1 MSEVERTDVPGTDP
15 DETGI
20 VDTLVAPD
28 DQAVTGP
35 GVERVADDE
44 EFERLERQTDEGAQL
59 LTQHSEIVVT
69 GGPWPELE
77 GESQTMIINMG
88 PQHPSTHGV
97 LRIMMELDGET
108 VVRAKPV
115 IGYLHTGME
124 KTGEQLTYVQGGTN
138 VTRMDYASPIAN
150 ELVFS
155 MAVERLLDIEVPER
169 AVWARMLLAELS
181 RMASH
186 LLFQATNGMDLG
198 AVSMMLYGWRERE
211 ETLRVLEMITGLRM
225 NHNFVRPGGIAADL
239 PDGWQLAVL
248 DLCDLVERGI
258 AEYDELLT
266 GNPIWLERT
275 VGVGTIT
282 TEQALALGASG
293 PILRSTGFAWDLR
306 KTQPYLAYDE
316 VDFDVIYTENG
327 DCFDRYRIRLHEI
340 AESMKIVRQ
349 CVERMPGGDY
359 RVQDKK
365 VTPPPR
371 ARIDESMEALIHHF
385 KLFTEGFRVP
395 AGETYVAVESPRG
408 ELGCYLVSDGTGK
421 PVRLHIRGPSFYNL
435 QSMHPMI
442 ENRMVADG
450 VAIISSVD
458 PIMGEVDR

>member
-1 MSEVERTDVPGTDP
+1 MSDTTDTDVPETEHPGFSEP
-15 DETGI
+15 DDASVVAPGM
-20 VDTLVAPD
+20 TLV
-28 DQAVTGP
+28 
-35 GVERVADDE
+35 EEDE
-44 EFERLERQTDEGAQL
+44 EFERLERQTDEGDQL
-59 LTQHSEIVVT
+59 LPQHSEIVVT

-155 MAVERLLDIEVPER
+155 MAVERLLDIEVPDR

-186 LLFQATNGMDLG
+186 LLFQASNGMDLG

-248 DLCDLVERGI
+248 DLCGLVERGI

-266 GNPIWLERT
+266 ANPIWLERT

-282 TEQALALGASG
+282 TEQALALSASG

-306 KTQPYLAYDE
+306 KTQPYLAYDD

-327 DCFDRYRIRLHEI
+327 DVFDRYQIRLYEI
-340 AESMKIVRQ
+340 LESVKIVRQ
-349 CVERMPGGDY
+349 
-359 RVQDKK
+359 
-365 VTPPPR
+365 
-371 ARIDESMEALIHHF
+371 
-385 KLFTEGFRVP
+385 
-395 AGETYVAVESPRG
+395 
-408 ELGCYLVSDGTGK
+408 
-421 PVRLHIRGPSFYNL
+421 
-435 QSMHPMI
+435 
-442 ENRMVADG
+442 
-450 VAIISSVD
+450 
-458 PIMGEVDR
+458 

>member
-1 MSEVERTDVPGTDP
+1 MNDTTDTTDMSTADDAPVLDP
-15 DETGI
+15 D
-20 VDTLVAPD
+20 DAP
-28 DQAVTGP
+28 VVGP
-35 GVERVADDE
+35 GMQSIEDDE
-44 EFERLERQTDEGAQL
+44 EHERLERQTDEGAQL
-59 LTQHSEIVVT
+59 LAQHSEIVVT

-97 LRIMMELDGET
+97 LRIMMELDGEV

-150 ELVFS
+150 ELVFA

-186 LLFQATNGMDLG
+186 LLFQASNGMDLG

-211 ETLRVLEMITGLRM
+211 ETLRLLEMITGLRM

-239 PDGWQLAVL
+239 PDGWQLAAL

-258 AEYDELLT
+258 AEYDELLS

-306 KTQPYLAYDE
+306 KTQPYLAYDQ

-327 DCFDRYRIRLHEI
+327 DCFDRYRIRLYEI
-340 AESMKIVRQ
+340 AESIKIVRQ

-395 AGETYVAVESPRG
+395 AGETYVAAESPRG
-408 ELGCYLVSDGTGK
+408 EIGCYLVSDGTGK
-421 PVRLHIRGPSFYNL
+421 PTRLHIRGPSFYNL
-435 QSMHPMI
+435 QSMSPMI

>member
-1 MSEVERTDVPGTDP
+1 MSDTTDTTDVDATADAASILDP
-15 DETGI
+15 DDAS
-20 VDTLVAPD
+20 VV
-28 DQAVTGP
+28 GP
-35 GVERVADDE
+35 GIERIEDDDE
-44 EFERLERQTDEGAQL
+44 HERLERQTDEGAQL

-198 AVSMMLYGWRERE
+198 AVSMMLYVWSERE
-211 ETLRVLEMITGLRM
+211 EARPVLETITGLRM
-225 NHNFVRPGGIAADL
+225 THTSVRPGGIAADL
-239 PDGWQLAVL
+239 PDGWQLACL
-248 DLCDLVERGI
+248 DVCEVVERGI
-258 AEYDELLT
+258 SEYDELL
-266 GNPIWLERT
+266 
-275 VGVGTIT
+275 
-282 TEQALALGASG
+282 
-293 PILRSTGFAWDLR
+293 
-306 KTQPYLAYDE
+306 
-316 VDFDVIYTENG
+316 
-327 DCFDRYRIRLHEI
+327 
-340 AESMKIVRQ
+340 
-349 CVERMPGGDY
+349 
-359 RVQDKK
+359 
-365 VTPPPR
+365 
-371 ARIDESMEALIHHF
+371 
-385 KLFTEGFRVP
+385 
-395 AGETYVAVESPRG
+395 
-408 ELGCYLVSDGTGK
+408 
-421 PVRLHIRGPSFYNL
+421 
-435 QSMHPMI
+435 
-442 ENRMVADG
+442 
-450 VAIISSVD
+450 
-458 PIMGEVDR
+458 

>member
-1 MSEVERTDVPGTDP
+1 MNTV
-15 DETGI
+15 
-20 VDTLVAPD
+20 
-28 DQAVTGP
+28 GP
-35 GVERVADDE
+35 GPETDRDDAE
-44 EFERLERQTDEGAQL
+44 TIDGEHARLEHQTDEGAQE

-77 GESQTMIINMG
+77 GEGQTMLINMG

-108 VVRAKPV
+108 VVRAKPIV
-115 IGYLHTGME
+115 GYLHTGME
-124 KTGEQLTYVQGGTN
+124 KTAEQLTYVQGGTN

-169 AVWARMLLAELS
+169 AIWARMLLAELS

-186 LLFQATNGMDLG
+186 LLFQASNGMDLG

-211 ETLRVLEMITGLRM
+211 ETLRVLEVITGLRM

-239 PDGWQLAVL
+239 PDGWQLACL
-248 DLCDLVERGI
+248 ELCDLVERGI

-266 GNPIWLERT
+266 ANPIWIERM

-282 TEQALALGASG
+282 TAEALALSVSG

-306 KTQPYLAYDE
+306 KTQPYLAYDQ
-316 VDFDVIYTENG
+316 VDFDVIYTQNG
-327 DCFDRYRIRLHEI
+327 DCFDRYRIRLFEI
-340 AESMKIVRQ
+340 AESIKIVRQ
-349 CVERMPGGDY
+349 CVEMMPGGDY

-395 AGETYVAVESPRG
+395 VGETYVAVESPRG
-408 ELGCYLVSDGTGK
+408 EVGCYLVSDGTGK
-421 PVRLHIRGPSFYNL
+421 PARLHIRGPSFYNL
-435 QSMHPMI
+435 QSMQPMI

>member
-1 MSEVERTDVPGTDP
+1 MSPDTSDVEQDLEAVDVETDEYLD
-15 DETGI
+15 DD
-20 VDTLVAPD
+20 VDDHEP
-28 DQAVTGP
+28 VTEEMT
-35 GVERVADDE
+35 ERE
-44 EFERLERQTDEGAQL
+44 HERLERQTDEGAQKL
-59 LTQHSEIVVT
+59 VQESEIVVT

-77 GESQTMIINMG
+77 GESQTMVINMG

-97 LRIMMELDGET
+97 LRIMLELDGET

-124 KTGEQLTYVQGGTN
+124 KTGEQLTYVQGSTN

-211 ETLRVLEMITGLRM
+211 ETLRVLELITGLRM

-239 PDGWQLAVL
+239 PDGWQLACL
-248 DLCDLVERGI
+248 ELCDLVERGI
-258 AEYDELLT
+258 GEYDELLT
-266 GNPIWLERT
+266 GNPIWLERM
-275 VGVGTIT
+275 VGVGVIT
-282 TEQALALGASG
+282 TEEALALGASG

-306 KTQPYLAYDE
+306 KAQPTLAYDQ

-327 DCFDRYRIRLHEI
+327 DCFDRYRIRLYEI
-340 AESMKIVRQ
+340 AESVKIVRQ
-349 CVERMPGGDY
+349 CVDRMPGGDY
-359 RVQDKK
+359 RLQDKK

-408 ELGCYLVSDGTGK
+408 EVGCYLVSDGTGK
-421 PVRLHIRGPSFYNL
+421 PVRLHVRGPSFYNL

-442 ENRMVADG
+442 KDRMIADG

>member
-1 MSEVERTDVPGTDP
+1 MSDADEDLEAVDVES
-15 DETGI
+15 DEY
-20 VDTLVAPD
+20 LD
-28 DQAVTGP
+28 DDSDDYEPVTEEMT
-35 GVERVADDE
+35 ERE
-44 EFERLERQTDEGAQL
+44 HERLERQTDEGAQKL
-59 LTQHSEIVVT
+59 VQESEIVVT

-77 GESQTMIINMG
+77 GESQTMVINMG

-97 LRIMMELDGET
+97 LRIMLELDGET

-124 KTGEQLTYVQGGTN
+124 KTAEELTYVQGSTN

-186 LLFQATNGMDLG
+186 LLFQASNGMDLG

-211 ETLRVLEMITGLRM
+211 ETLRVLELITGLRM

-239 PDGWQLAVL
+239 PDGWQLACL
-248 DLCDLVERGI
+248 ELCDLVERGI
-258 AEYDELLT
+258 GEYDELLT
-266 GNPIWLERT
+266 GNPIWLERM
-275 VGVGTIT
+275 VGVGVIT
-282 TEQALALGASG
+282 TEEALALGASG

-306 KTQPYLAYDE
+306 KTQPYLAYDQ
-316 VDFDVIYTENG
+316 VDFDAIYTENG
-327 DCFDRYRIRLHEI
+327 DCFDRYRIRLYEI
-340 AESMKIVRQ
+340 AESIKIVRQ
-349 CVERMPGGDY
+349 CVDRMPGGDY
-359 RVQDKK
+359 RLQDKK

-395 AGETYVAVESPRG
+395 AGETYVAAESPRG
-408 ELGCYLVSDGTGK
+408 EVGCYLVSDGTGK
-421 PVRLHIRGPSFYNL
+421 PVRLHVRGPSFYNL

-442 ENRMVADG
+442 KDRMIADG